1 MQDIKTKF
9 YLYCYTLGKEE
20 VFVNLS
26 KDFDTKVVVL
36 KERWNRLEAIGITEN
51 FIIAS
56 EQNKLISR
64 LKKSKA
70 SEKDIQD

>member
-1 MQDIKTKF
+1 
-9 YLYCYTLGKEE
+9 
-20 VFVNLS
+20 
-26 KDFDTKVVVL
+26 VVVL

-70 SEKDIQD
+70 SEKNIQD